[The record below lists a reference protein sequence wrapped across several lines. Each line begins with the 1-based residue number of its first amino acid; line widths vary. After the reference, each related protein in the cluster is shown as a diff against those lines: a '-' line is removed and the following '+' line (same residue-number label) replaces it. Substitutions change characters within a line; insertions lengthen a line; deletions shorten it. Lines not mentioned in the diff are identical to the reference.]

1 MMIQPHI
8 LTSQRKNGKKNKNTK
23 NKLKSWNNH
32 FIEKEYDV
40 REYDLRVK
48 ISYKK

>member
-1 MMIQPHI
+1 MMIQPRI
-8 LTSQRKNGKKNKNTK
+8 LTSQRKKGEKKTKNLK

-32 FIEKEYDV
+32 FLEKEYDV
-40 REYDLRVK
+40 RVK